1 MAIPRRA
8 PIHESRAGR
17 RRRGA
22 IPTAEQWMLVVMV
35 VLTVAALVYLTFAA
49 LSGLD
54 LTYYPT

>member
-1 MAIPRRA
+1 
-8 PIHESRAGR
+8 
-17 RRRGA
+17 
-22 IPTAEQWMLVVMV
+22 MLAVMV